1 MNWRIGFAA
10 VAVVAILCAVV
21 AWRSSR
27 MVFVV
32 GFTFEGFSFVVSEGA
47 TAALGG
53 PLTASETQA
62 IKRTSRD
69 ELTRAFASLNLRI
82 TDRPDA
88 FWTVRVRQSF
98 ERRRWQKLPIAGET
112 FVMGPLGARSTVN
125 FSEVLMAAIAH
136 APPDTTRQILVDG
149 IGRGIG
155 RTAAHELAHAILG
168 VYGPMDNRT
177 DARSYEYFTHNRPE
191 HYYAALHWSRA
202 WPMLVERVGVAAPD
216 GYSFASTERT
226 NVNGA
231 VTGP

>member
-10 VAVVAILCAVV
+10 ATVVAILCVVV

-27 MVFVV
+27 TVFVV
-32 GFTFEGFSFVVSEGA
+32 GFVFEDFPFVVSEGT

-53 PLTASETQA
+53 PLTAFETQA

-69 ELTRAFASLNLRI
+69 ELTRAFAGLNVTI
-82 TDRPDA
+82 TDSPNA
-88 FWTVRVRQSF
+88 FWTVRVRESF

-112 FVMGPLGARSTVN
+112 FLMGPLGGRSTVN
-125 FSEVLMAAIAH
+125 FTEVLRAAIAH
-136 APPDTTRQILVDG
+136 APPEATRQLLVDG

-155 RTAAHELAHAILG
+155 RTAVHEVAHAILG

-177 DARSYEYFTHNRPE
+177 DAQSYEYFTHNRPS
-191 HYYAALHWSRA
+191 HYYGELHWARA
-202 WPMLVERVGVAAPD
+202 WPMLVDRVGVAGPD
-216 GYSFASTERT
+216 GYSFASAART
-226 NVNGA
+226 NVKGA

>member
-1 MNWRIGFAA
+1 MNWRMGFAA
-10 VAVVAILCAVV
+10 TAVVAILCAVV
-21 AWRSSR
+21 AWRSSH

-32 GFTFEGFSFVVSEGA
+32 GFVYDDFPFVVSEGV
-47 TAALGG
+47 TTALGG
-53 PLTASETQA
+53 PFTASEIQA

-69 ELTRAFASLNLRI
+69 ELTRAFAGLNLTI

-112 FVMGPLGARSTVN
+112 FALGPLGGRSTVN
-125 FSEVLMAAIAH
+125 FTEVLMAAIAH
-136 APPDTTRQILVDG
+136 APPDATRQIIVEG

-155 RTAAHELAHAILG
+155 RTATHELAHAILG
-168 VYGPMDNRT
+168 VYGLMDNRT
-177 DARSYEYFTHNRPE
+177 DARSYEYYTHNRPE
-191 HYYAALHWSRA
+191 HYYGALHWSHA
-202 WPMLVERVGVAAPD
+202 WAVLVDRMGIAARD
-216 GYSFASTERT
+216 GYSFVSTERT